1 MCKIEFNLD
10 EPLHV
15 TVKVVDVMGT
25 LVQTLMD
32 DNKPAGHYDIEFND
46 DKLNAGRYYYKVF
59 TEPAQPASG
68 TDIKAENKAPCLL
81 KSGSVR
87 IKDVA

>member
-10 EPLHV
+10 EPSHV

-32 DNKPAGHYDIEFND
+32 DNKPAGHYDLDFND
-46 DKLNAGRYYYKVF
+46 EKLNAGRYYYKVF
-59 TEPAQPASG
+59 TEPAMPNG
-68 TDIKAENKAPCLL
+68 HKPCLL
-81 KSGSVR
+81 KTGSV
-87 IKDVA
+87 KLKNVA